1 MREDVEIQGKELP
14 LLTAALLEAQTPTA
28 MLVTCLTQKS
38 FLCLSDKRENRLL
51 QEALDHVS
59 SLSLSARSENE
70 VSKLV
75 FEIVIKCF
83 VNIKL

>member
-1 MREDVEIQGKELP
+1 MREDVEIEGKELP
-14 LLTAALLEAQTPTA
+14 LLTAALLRAQTPTA
-28 MLVTCLTQKS
+28 TLVTCLTQRS

-51 QEALDHVS
+51 LGALDHVS
-59 SLSLSARSENE
+59 SLILSARSESE

-83 VNIKL
+83 VNIKF

>member
-14 LLTAALLEAQTPTA
+14 LLTAALLEAQIPTA

-59 SLSLSARSENE
+59 SLILSARSENE

>member
-14 LLTAALLEAQTPTA
+14 LLTAALLEAQAPTA

-59 SLSLSARSENE
+59 SLILSARSENE

>member
-1 MREDVEIQGKELP
+1 MEIQGKELP

-28 MLVTCLTQKS
+28 VLVTCLTQKS
-38 FLCLSDKRENRLL
+38 LLCLSDKRENRLL

-59 SLSLSARSENE
+59 SLILSARSENE

>member
-1 MREDVEIQGKELP
+1 MEIQGKEPP
-14 LLTAALLEAQTPTA
+14 LLTAALLEVQTPTA
-28 MLVTCLTQKS
+28 VLVTCLSQRS

-51 QEALDHVS
+51 LEALDRVS
-59 SLSLSARSENE
+59 SLILSAGSESE

-75 FEIVIKCF
+75 FEIFIECF

>member
-1 MREDVEIQGKELP
+1 MAIQGEELP

-38 FLCLSDKRENRLL
+38 FLYLSDKRENRLL
-51 QEALDHVS
+51 LEALDHVS
-59 SLSLSARSENE
+59 SLILSARSERE